1 MPRQNP
7 VRQATFAEFLELEA
21 KSQARHEFVDGFVFA
36 MAGGTDYHNRLVIR
50 FLLTIFNP
58 AEEAGCEAFA
68 ENMLL
73 KVGSAAYYPDVFVT
87 CEEPL
92 EGASFK
98 KTACLVVEVLSDT
111 TEAIDRGEK
120 LLAYQKLP
128 GLQAYVLV
136 SQLSKRLEVFR
147 RMEDGGWRY
156 ELIEAGAVRLPCVNV
171 ALSLDELYRGIP
183 VG

>member
-7 VRQATFAEFLELEA
+7 VRQATFEEFLEQEA
-21 KSQARHEFVDGFVFA
+21 KSQTRHEFVDGFMFA
-36 MAGGTDYHNRLVIR
+36 MAGGTDYHNRLVTR
-50 FLLTIFNP
+50 FIITIFNP
-58 AEEAGCEAFA
+58 AAEAGCEAFA

-73 KVGSAAYYPDVFVT
+73 RVGSAAYYPDVFVT

-92 EGASFK
+92 EGASYK
-98 KTACLVVEVLSDT
+98 RTACLVVEVLSDT

-136 SQLSKRLEVFR
+136 SQLDRRLEVFR

-156 ELIEAGAVRLPCVNV
+156 EAIEDGAVRLPCVNV
-171 ALSLDELYRGIP
+171 ALSLDDLYRGIP
-183 VG
+183 VR

>member
-1 MPRQNP
+1 M
-7 VRQATFAEFLELEA
+7 
-21 KSQARHEFVDGFVFA
+21 FA
-36 MAGGTDYHNRLVIR
+36 MAGGTDYHNRLATR

-58 AEEAGCEAFA
+58 AAEAGCEAFT

-92 EGASFK
+92 EGASYK
-98 KTACLVVEVLSDT
+98 RTACLVVEVLSDT

-136 SQLSKRLEVFR
+136 SQLDRRLEVFR

-156 ELIEAGAVRLPCVNV
+156 EVVEEGAVQLPCVNV
-171 ALSLDELYRGIP
+171 AVSLHDLYRDIP
-183 VG
+183 AR